1 MPEMLLTVKQM
12 IWQAKLLCY
21 MQLILNLNF
30 SSIIHWILF
39 FVDITEMNNIPLSPL
54 LSYLE
59 KVLTLDNWLGI
70 FAALDKDD
78 WF

>member
-1 MPEMLLTVKQM
+1 M
-12 IWQAKLLCY
+12 
-21 MQLILNLNF
+21 
-30 SSIIHWILF
+30 LF

-59 KVLTLDNWLGI
+59 KALTLDNWLGI

-78 WF
+78 